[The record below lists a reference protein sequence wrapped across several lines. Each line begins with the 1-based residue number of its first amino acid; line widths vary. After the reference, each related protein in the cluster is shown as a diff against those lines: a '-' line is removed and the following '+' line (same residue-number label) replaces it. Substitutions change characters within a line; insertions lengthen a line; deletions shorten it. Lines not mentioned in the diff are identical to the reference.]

1 MRSSHQIEFAAGVFL
16 LLGIAA
22 LVFLAIQATN
32 GGSFSSGSYRL
43 TAEFANIGSL
53 KPRAPVNLG
62 GVRIGS
68 VDSIELDPISF
79 NARVTLAINTEYD
92 QLPDDSSAAILTSGL
107 LGDQY
112 VGIEPGGSP
121 EILQDGDKVLIT
133 SSAVVLEQLIN
144 RYLIGNT
151 GEDES

>member
-1 MRSSHQIEFAAGVFL
+1 MKSTHQIEWAAGVFL

-22 LVFLAIQATN
+22 LIFLALQATN
-32 GGSFSSGSYRL
+32 GGRFSGGTYQLMADFS
-43 TAEFANIGSL
+43 NVGSL

-68 VDSIELDPISF
+68 VESIELDPISF

-112 VGIEPGGSP
+112 IGIEPGGSP
-121 EILQDGDKVLIT
+121 DVLGNGDRVLIT

-144 RYLIGNT
+144 RYLLNNT
-151 GEDES
+151 GDEN